1 MRFDGKV
8 AFVTGGASRP
18 GAAAARPVSTA
29 GARGA
34 PGRGGGAAGRFS
46 SEGARVV
53 VADIDEQGAR
63 RVADELPDAL
73 AVGVDTADAS
83 SVQQA
88 VRRAVDHYGRIDVV
102 FNNAGIAGAQL
113 PLHEVPVEDWQ
124 QVRGI
129 DGDGIFYV
137 MKYCI
142 AEMLRTGGGAIVNT
156 SSTAGLTGQQNISA
170 YTFAKAGII
179 GLTRSAAIE
188 YAASNIRVNAIA
200 PTVVWTPLV
209 ERFAQTA
216 PDPAAMRAA
225 MENYN
230 PMPGIP
236 QAQDVAA
243 VVAFLASDEAR
254 WITGHT
260 LPIDGGYCAR

>member
-1 MRFDGKV
+1 MRFTGKV
-8 AFVTGGASRP
+8 AFVTGGASGL
-18 GAAAARPVSTA
+18 GAAAA
-29 GARGA
+29 ARFA
-34 PGRGGGAAGRFS
+34 
-46 SEGARVV
+46 SEGARVA
-53 VADIDEQGAR
+53 VADIDEDGAR
-63 RVADELPDAL
+63 RVADGLPDGF
-73 AVGVDTADAS
+73 AVPVDTADPA
-83 SVQQA
+83 SVQAA
-88 VRRAVDHYGRIDVV
+88 VRRTADHYGRIDVV

-113 PLHEVPVEDWQ
+113 PLHEVPVDDWLK
-124 QVRGI
+124 VRGI
-129 DGDGIFYV
+129 DGDGVFYV

-142 AEMLRTGGGAIVNT
+142 AEMLQTGGGSIVNT
-156 SSTAGLTGQQNISA
+156 SSTAGLTGQNNISP
-170 YTFAKAGII
+170 YTFAKAGVI

-188 YAASNIRVNAIA
+188 YAARNIRVNAVA

-236 QAQDVAA
+236 LAEDVAA

-260 LPIDGGYCAR
+260 VPIDGGYCAQ

>member
-1 MRFDGKV
+1 MPEQMRFDGKV
-8 AFVTGGASRP
+8 AFVTGGASGI
-18 GAAAARPVSTA
+18 GAAAAV
-29 GARGA
+29 
-34 PGRGGGAAGRFS
+34 RFA
-46 SEGARVV
+46 SEGAQVA
-53 VADIDEQGAR
+53 VADIDSDGAR
-63 RVADELPDAL
+63 RVAAALPDGF
-73 AVGVDTADAS
+73 AVTVDTADAA
-83 SVQQA
+83 SVQAA
-88 VRRAVDHYGRIDVV
+88 VRAAVDHYGHIDVV

-113 PLHEVPVEDWQ
+113 PLHELPVGDWQ
-124 QVRGI
+124 QVRSI

-142 AEMLRTGGGAIVNT
+142 AEMLTTGGGAIVNT
-156 SSTAGLTGQQNISA
+156 SSTAGLTGQQNISP
-170 YTFAKAGII
+170 YTFAKAGIV

-236 QAQDVAA
+236 QSEDVAA
-243 VVAFLASDEAR
+243 VVAFLASDEAK

-260 LPIDGGYCAR
+260 LPIDGGYCAQ

>member
-1 MRFDGKV
+1 MPEQMRFDGKV
-8 AFVTGGASRP
+8 AFVTGGASGL
-18 GAAAARPVSTA
+18 GAAAAE
-29 GARGA
+29 
-34 PGRGGGAAGRFS
+34 RFA
-46 SEGARVV
+46 SEGARVA
-53 VADIDEQGAR
+53 VADIDSGGAR
-63 RVADELPDAL
+63 RVAARLPGGF
-73 AVGVDTADAS
+73 AVTVDTADAS
-83 SVQQA
+83 SVRQA
-88 VRRAVDHYGRIDVV
+88 VRAAVEHYGRIDVV

-113 PLHEVPVEDWQ
+113 PLHELPVEDWQ
-124 QVRGI
+124 RVRGI

-142 AEMLRTGGGAIVNT
+142 EQMLGTGGGAIVNT
-156 SSTAGLTGQQNISA
+156 SSTAGLTGQQNISP
-170 YTFAKAGII
+170 YTVAKAGII

-236 QAQDVAA
+236 QADDVAA

-260 LPIDGGYCAR
+260 LPIDGGYCAQ

>member
-34 PGRGGGAAGRFS
+34 PARGGAAAARFA

-102 FNNAGIAGAQL
+102 FNNAGIAG
-113 PLHEVPVEDWQ
+113 
-124 QVRGI
+124 
-129 DGDGIFYV
+129 DGIFYV

-170 YTFAKAGII
+170 YAFAKAGII
-179 GLTRSAAIE
+179 GLTRTAPIE

-260 LPIDGGYCAR
+260 LPI